1 MALAVVFEVGQS
13 FFPGRP
19 GFAECVECD
28 GHSASSLWQSVFN
41 APPGR
46 PVRGVRVGNPIE

>member
-19 GFAECVECD
+19 GLAECVERD
-28 GHSASSLWQSVFN
+28 GHSASSLRQRAFN
-41 APPGR
+41 ARPGR
-46 PVRGVRVGNPIE
+46 PVRGVRIGNPIE